1 MKNFISFSLIQK
13 TNEKIIDDF
22 YFQRKIFENLSNKK
36 NHKGFGQIEPLKI
49 KSIKSNGLI
58 NFNNKNNYKFNK
70 IQNFSSLLNNKII
83 DRSLKTIKSNIE
95 NNFNKKK
102 CSLFHSTRLIGK
114 RKRTLIRNQI
124 GIKNLTPLKKTN
136 IKMIKNLLLRKG
148 ENDTNGN
155 NVYENEEKEN
165 EIKKIFMGNTYSFL
179 KDSLTK
185 PYEKY
190 KKKKHNSDIY
200 ENNNYGKKLQNEKES
215 EKYIKK
221 IYYPKVGFRICKK
234 INILKPKEYYYNLF
248 CFNNHKM
255 RNLKKNCINNL
266 YNNINN
272 ATNEINILNKKLF
285 NIFVEGK
292 NIFDSEIK
300 EMDKN

>member
-1 MKNFISFSLIQK
+1 MKHFISFSLSQK
-13 TNEKIIDDF
+13 INEKIIDDF

-36 NHKGFGQIEPLKI
+36 NHKSFGQIEPLKI

-58 NFNNKNNYKFNK
+58 NFNNLNNYTFNK
-70 IQNFSSLLNNKII
+70 FQNF

-95 NNFNKKK
+95 NNINKKK

-190 KKKKHNSDIY
+190 KKKNTIVIY
-200 ENNNYGKKLQNEKES
+200 M
-215 EKYIKK
+215 K
-221 IYYPKVGFRICKK
+221 II
-234 INILKPKEYYYNLF
+234 I
-248 CFNNHKM
+248 M
-255 RNLKKNCINNL
+255 
-266 YNNINN
+266 
-272 ATNEINILNKKLF
+272 
-285 NIFVEGK
+285 GK
-292 NIFDSEIK
+292 NYK
-300 EMDKN
+300 TKKKVKNI